1 MANQLHCFILVIT
14 VLLGFSS
21 CSSVSSAKTVN
32 NTVSTNHKPRFQ
44 DCANYKPTLKKEQLT
59 GTPVFRVNASAEQ
72 SQTIQY
78 SIVTTPGDQEFFSI
92 DQTTGQIV
100 STFIFDRDAP
110 IRDLEMYITVR
121 ATNIVFPSLYD
132 VCIIKVTILDIND
145 NLPMF
150 DKDIYEV
157 TVTKDMKQNQSVIT
171 ITATEI
177 DEGDNNVIHYDIIQ
191 EDDDSSY
198 FEIGEKNGLLMLAKS
213 IDRDLGQFYAFHVRA
228 YNQRLEEN
236 NKRQTVV
243 KVIVHIVDSTN
254 SAPYFIKMPL
264 TPVMLNE
271 TFQDFNKILAEFE
284 AVSNVN
290 QENIVIY
297 RISSGNYKQTFL
309 LEQINNTAYIKL
321 GRRLDYEMAAQY
333 MLTVRATNSLGLNA
347 ETFLRITIIDE
358 NDNTPEFIGE
368 TKGTILEREP
378 PGTFVM
384 QVHARD
390 RDGTA
395 PNNVVSYRLR
405 SSDEQFF
412 QIDSE
417 KGIIT
422 TREEFDRQTNDAY
435 IVTVIAE
442 DSSPSAIFNNGQP
455 NKVTQRLLIR
465 VVPNERRNDYKP
477 QFKRKIYAVAYLPE
491 NATINTRVVKVT
503 AYSQQL
509 NSHLKYSIVK
519 NNVANVFKIDE
530 NTGLISVNNHLLD
543 YETIPE
549 YKLIV
554 KADDGLFY
562 NTVIVWIRIGNV
574 KDNTEEVENLP
585 PGAMDDEDQND
596 STFLN
601 RIDPEAR
608 TEIKQRYQVGDELHA
623 LTQFDHEDQKVIDDE
638 NDNKMKQ
645 AESHIVVNK
654 YKGML
659 SDMNIGRVYVIDSDD
674 WDLSDKTFLWD
685 KATSA
690 ETLKFFKLN
699 NNTGMITMLKDI
711 SCGQYD
717 LQFHVTEKSD
727 HFVPH
732 HVSARATVLVK
743 EISKKSVDQSGSMRF
758 YNVSAD
764 DFVSQTPGHLGT
776 PLNRLQNSIATIL
789 KASLNDVDIFTINN
803 RKLAHGS
810 FLDVFFAVS
819 DSVYS
824 TSELLNSVLSFHLH
838 RLEEDVGFPI
848 EMIGI
853 DECEL
858 KAGTCEQSCRN
869 KVYGSSKPIVINA
882 NANSFIGITAFVQLV
897 CISDTSPSQLACLNG
912 GTHIG
917 NRCICP
923 NGFDGPH
930 CEMIDISFN
939 GNGYALFSTIIS
951 DNIANI
957 SVEMLPQQTD
967 GLVLYIGPMSYNTRV
982 TTQPFVA
989 LEIVDGRFVL
999 LLDDGTEAIQIE
1011 NQQVISQ
1018 NDALALD
1025 IVLKLQS
1032 IEMSLVINNLIISRS
1047 RYVYKDFNGVLIT
1060 NGHVQLG
1067 KTAIDL
1073 NKLGSLY
1080 NWTYV
1085 PQTKGYSGCLR
1096 NLTINGRTVDFQQ
1109 TILKKNMDLSCPWAI
1124 ASEANLWNILMVVT
1138 AATILL
1144 TGISI
1149 VCFSLRSKLKVL
1161 TGNYEPLICTKKL
1174 RKVPLPKP
1182 CTGMHESNL
1191 IPISN
1196 RLG

>member
-1 MANQLHCFILVIT
+1 
-14 VLLGFSS
+14 
-21 CSSVSSAKTVN
+21 
-32 NTVSTNHKPRFQ
+32 
-44 DCANYKPTLKKEQLT
+44 
-59 GTPVFRVNASAEQ
+59 
-72 SQTIQY
+72 
-78 SIVTTPGDQEFFSI
+78 
-92 DQTTGQIV
+92 
-100 STFIFDRDAP
+100 
-110 IRDLEMYITVR
+110 
-121 ATNIVFPSLYD
+121 
-132 VCIIKVTILDIND
+132 
-145 NLPMF
+145 
-150 DKDIYEV
+150 
-157 TVTKDMKQNQSVIT
+157 MKQNQPVTS
-171 ITATEI
+171 ITATDI
-177 DEGDNNVIHYDIIQ
+177 DEGDNKGIYYDIVQ

-198 FEIGEKNGLLMLAKS
+198 FEIDENNGLLMLAKS

-228 YNQRLEEN
+228 YNERLEEN

-243 KVIVHIVDSTN
+243 KVIVHVVDSTN

-264 TPVMLNE
+264 APVILNE

-290 QENIVIY
+290 EENIVIY
-297 RISSGNYKQTFL
+297 RISYGNYKQTFL

-347 ETFLRITIIDE
+347 ETFLRIMIMDE

-368 TKGTILEREP
+368 TKGTVLEHQL

-442 DSSPSAIFNNGQP
+442 DSSPSALFNNGQP

-477 QFKRKIYAVAYLPE
+477 KFKRKIYALDYLPE

-554 KADDGLFY
+554 KADDGLSY
-562 NTVIVWIRIGNV
+562 NTMTVRIRIGNV
-574 KDNTEEVENLP
+574 NDNAPKFMNLNVTIPEETVP
-585 PGAMDDEDQND
+585 PGCIANGMAYDPDIENFEIPQGIKYTFKKEDEDLLTIDDNGCLWLLKPLDRDPPYGSKLWQISITATDENGKGKDATATLNIILQDINDNAPYLTTPKPVVWSENRLPGMIIKLTAEDADEEQNGAPFVY
-596 STFLN
+596 S
-601 RIDPEAR
+601 IDPEAPL
-608 TEIKQRYQVGDELHA
+608 EIKQRFQVVGDELHA
-623 LTQFDHEDQKVIDDE
+623 LTQFDREDRKEYQVPIKIIDSGIQPMSEISMLQVVIGDE

-659 SDMNIGRVYVIDSDD
+659 SDMNIGRVYIIDSDD

-690 ETLKFFKLN
+690 EILKFFKLN

-717 LQFHVTEKSD
+717 LRFHVTEKSD
-727 HFVPH
+727 HFSQH

-743 EISKKSVDQSGSMRF
+743 EISKTSVDQSGSMRF

-824 TSELLNSVLSFHLH
+824 SSELLNSVLSFHLH

-882 NANSFIGITAFVQLV
+882 NANSFIGITAFVRLE

-912 GTHIG
+912 GTLID

-923 NGFDGPH
+923 NGFDGSH

-999 LLDDGTEAIQIE
+999 LLDDGTGAIRIE

-1025 IVLKLQS
+1025 IVFKLQS
-1032 IEMSLVINNLIISRS
+1032 IEMSLVINKLIISRS
-1047 RYVYKDFNGVLIT
+1047 RYEYKDFKGVLIT

-1080 NWTYV
+1080 NWTYM
-1085 PQTKGYSGCLR
+1085 PQTRGYSGCLR
-1096 NLTINGRTVDFQQ
+1096 NLTINGHTIDFQQ
-1109 TILKKNMDLSCPWAI
+1109 TILTKNMDLSCPWAI
-1124 ASEANLWNILMVVT
+1124 ANEANLWNILMVVT
-1138 AATILL
+1138 AAAILL

-1161 TGNYEPLICTKKL
+1161 IGNYKHLICTKKP
-1174 RKVPLPKP
+1174 RKVSLPKR
-1182 CTGMHESNL
+1182 CTGKPESNL

>member
-14 VLLGFSS
+14 VLLGFSI
-21 CSSVSSAKTVN
+21 CSSVSSTKTVN
-32 NTVSTNHKPRFQ
+32 NTVSVIQKPTFQ
-44 DCANYKPTLKKEQLT
+44 DCGNYKPTLKEEQLP
-59 GTPVFRVNASAEQ
+59 GTPVLRVNASAEQ

-110 IRDLEMYITVR
+110 ILDQEMYITVR
-121 ATNIVFPSLYD
+121 ATNIMFPSLYD

-145 NLPMF
+145 NLPIF

-157 TVTKDMKQNQSVIT
+157 IVTKDMKQNQSVT
-171 ITATEI
+171 SITATDI
-177 DEGDNNVIHYDIIQ
+177 DEGDNNGIHYEIVQ

-198 FEIGEKNGLLMLAKS
+198 FEIDENNGLLMLAKS
-213 IDRDLGQFYAFHVRA
+213 IDRDPGQFYAFHVRA
-228 YNQRLEEN
+228 YNERLEEN
-236 NKRQTVV
+236 NKRQTEV

-254 SAPYFIKMPL
+254 SEPYFIKMPL
-264 TPVMLNE
+264 APVILNE

-290 QENIVIY
+290 DENIVIFE
-297 RISSGNYKQTFL
+297 IPNGNYKQTFL

-333 MLTVRATNSLGLNA
+333 MLTVQATNSLGLNA

-368 TKGTILEREP
+368 TKGTVLEHQLL
-378 PGTFVM
+378 GTFVM

-405 SSDEQFF
+405 SSDEEFF
-412 QIDSE
+412 QIDNQ

-422 TREEFDRQTNDAY
+422 TRKEFDRQTNDAY
-435 IVTVIAE
+435 MVTVIAE
-442 DSSPSAIFNNGQP
+442 DSSPSALFNNGEP

-465 VVPNERRNDYKP
+465 IVPNERRNDYKP
-477 QFKRKIYAVAYLPE
+477 QFKRKIYALDYLPE
-491 NATINTRVVKVT
+491 NASINTRVIKVT
-503 AYSQQL
+503 ANSQQL
-509 NSHLKYSIVK
+509 NSRIKYSIIK
-519 NNVANVFKIDE
+519 NNVADVFKIDE

-554 KADDGLFY
+554 KADDGLYY

-574 KDNTEEVENLP
+574 KDNAEEVEDRP

-608 TEIKQRYQVGDELHA
+608 SEIKQRFQVEDELHA
-623 LTQFDHEDQKVIDDE
+623 STQFDHEDQKEYEVPIKNIDSAVIDDE

-659 SDMNIGRVYVIDSDD
+659 SDMNIGRVHIIDSDD

-717 LQFHVTEKSD
+717 LRFHVTEKSD
-727 HFVPH
+727 HFSQH
-732 HVSARATVLVK
+732 HVSAGATVLVK
-743 EISKKSVDQSGSMRF
+743 EISKKSVDQSGSIRF
-758 YNVSAD
+758 YNVTAD
-764 DFVSQTPGHLGT
+764 VFVSQTPGHLGT
-776 PLNRLQNSIATIL
+776 PLNRLQKSIATIL
-789 KASLNDVDIFTINN
+789 KASPNDVDIFTINN
-803 RKLAHGS
+803 RKLAQGT

-819 DSVYS
+819 GSVYS

-882 NANSFIGITAFVQLV
+882 NANSFIGITAFVQLE
-897 CISDTSPSQLACLNG
+897 CISDTSPSQLACFNG

-939 GNGYALFSTIIS
+939 GNGYALFPTIIS
-951 DNIANI
+951 DNITNI

-1025 IVLKLQS
+1025 IVFKLQS
-1032 IEMSLVINNLIISRS
+1032 IEMSLVINKLIINRS
-1047 RYVYKDFNGVLIT
+1047 RYEYKDFKGVLNT

-1080 NWTYV
+1080 NWT
-1085 PQTKGYSGCLR
+1085 
-1096 NLTINGRTVDFQQ
+1096 
-1109 TILKKNMDLSCPWAI
+1109 
-1124 ASEANLWNILMVVT
+1124 
-1138 AATILL
+1138 ATN
-1144 TGISI
+1144 
-1149 VCFSLRSKLKVL
+1149 K
-1161 TGNYEPLICTKKL
+1161 
-1174 RKVPLPKP
+1174 
-1182 CTGMHESNL
+1182 
-1191 IPISN
+1191 
-1196 RLG
+1196 RLQWLFA

>member
-32 NTVSTNHKPRFQ
+32 NTV
-44 DCANYKPTLKKEQLT
+44 
-59 GTPVFRVNASAEQ
+59 
-72 SQTIQY
+72 
-78 SIVTTPGDQEFFSI
+78 
-92 DQTTGQIV
+92 
-100 STFIFDRDAP
+100 
-110 IRDLEMYITVR
+110 
-121 ATNIVFPSLYD
+121 
-132 VCIIKVTILDIND
+132 TILDIND
-145 NLPMF
+145 NPPIF

-177 DEGDNNVIHYDIIQ
+177 DEGDNNVIHYDIVQ
-191 EDDDSSY
+191 EGDDSSY
-198 FEIGEKNGLLMLAKS
+198 FEIDKKNGLLMLTKS
-213 IDRDLGQFYAFHVRA
+213 IDRDLGQFYAFHVRT
-228 YNQRLEEN
+228 YNESLEEN

-243 KVIVHIVDSTN
+243 KVIVHVVDSTN

-264 TPVMLNE
+264 APVILNE

-290 QENIVIY
+290 EENIVIY
-297 RISSGNYKQTFL
+297 RISYGNYKQAFL

-347 ETFLRITIIDE
+347 ETFLRITIMDE

-368 TKGTILEREP
+368 TKGTVLEHQL

-442 DSSPSAIFNNGQP
+442 DSSPSALFNNGEP
-455 NKVTQRLLIR
+455 NTKTQRLLIR
-465 VVPNERRNDYKP
+465 IVPNERRNDYKP
-477 QFKRKIYAVAYLPE
+477 QFKRKIYAVDYLPE

-562 NTVIVWIRIGNV
+562 NTVSVWIRIGNV

-585 PGAMDDEDQND
+585 PAAMDDEDQNK
-596 STFLN
+596 SPFL
-601 RIDPEAR
+601 R
-608 TEIKQRYQVGDELHA
+608 
-623 LTQFDHEDQKVIDDE
+623 FDHEDQKEYEVPIKNIDSAVIDDE

-659 SDMNIGRVYVIDSDD
+659 SDMNIGRVYIIDSDD

-711 SCGQYD
+711 SCGQYN
-717 LQFHVTEKSD
+717 LRFHVTEKSD
-727 HFVPH
+727 HFSPH

-743 EISKKSVDQSGSMRF
+743 EISKKSVAQSGSIRF
-758 YNVSAD
+758 YNVTAD
-764 DFVSQTPGHLGT
+764 DFVSQTPGHLRT

-789 KASLNDVDIFTINN
+789 KASPNDVDIFTINN
-803 RKLAHGS
+803 RKLAQGT

-819 DSVYS
+819 GSVYS

-858 KAGTCEQSCRN
+858 KTGTCEQSCRN

-923 NGFDGPH
+923 NSFDGPH

-999 LLDDGTEAIQIE
+999 LLDDGTEAIRIE

-1025 IVLKLQS
+1025 ILFKLQS
-1032 IEMSLVINNLIISRS
+1032 IEMSLVINKLMISRS
-1047 RYVYKDFNGVLIT
+1047 RYVYKDFKGVLIT

-1080 NWTYV
+1080 NWTYM
-1085 PQTKGYSGCLR
+1085 PQTRGYSGCLR
-1096 NLTINGRTVDFQQ
+1096 NLTINGHTIDFQQ
-1109 TILKKNMDLSCPWAI
+1109 TILTKNMDLSCPWAI

-1174 RKVPLPKP
+1174 RKVSLPKP